1 MPMTPREIE
10 KALKGMVILVDT
22 REQETLRL
30 RARLK
35 QMGCPYER
43 CKLDFGDYSA
53 KFPIGGEW
61 FTLNAAVER
70 KMDFSELAQCFCNGR
85 ARFIREFERA
95 KSADAKIYLLIE
107 NQTWEDAYNGN
118 YRSQMTPQAFVASI
132 LAWLARYRCQVIFC
146 NQNTSGKLI
155 HDILYREGRETLER
169 MMLDESQI
177 Q

>member
-1 MPMTPREIE
+1 MTPREIE

-53 KFPIGGEW
+53 KFPIGGGEW